1 MGVYCILCFIICMCI
16 IAQEINEKGRRNHRI
31 FSEEK
36 TNWSKGLQEYLAEVG
51 EPRRTF
57 SEQKACGYSS
67 STHPSVPG
75 YKALKNYPLSH
86 S

>member
-57 SEQKACGYSS
+57 RTESMW
-67 STHPSVPG
+67 
-75 YKALKNYPLSH
+75 LLLLYPPLRPRV
-86 S
+86 